1 MTTIDPLHLILA
13 VSLISLVPVFIGMIT
28 SFLKVNVVLGMLKSA
43 LGIQHAPGVIA
54 EFALSIVITLHVM
67 SPVFQQVVRSV
78 EQEDF
83 QSWQNLKPS
92 QLIDR
97 ASIMFSPWKDFLLK
111 HSGSNELLMLERL
124 EALTVP
130 TETQVAREATL
141 PEGAESVTEVHSRS
155 LRDLVGAFVLTELRE
170 AFLMSFLL
178 LLPFLIIDL
187 IVAHVLTGLG
197 MMMMSPVIVSLPLK
211 LMLFVAADG
220 WLLLTQSLIL
230 SYK

>member
-1 MTTIDPLHLILA
+1 
-13 VSLISLVPVFIGMIT
+13 MIT

-67 SPVFQQVVRSV
+67 SPVFHEVVRSV
-78 EQEDF
+78 EQENF

-92 QLIDR
+92 QLINR
-97 ASIMFSPWKDFLLK
+97 TSVMFLPWKEFLQK
-111 HSGSNELLMLERL
+111 HSGSKELLMLERL
-124 EALTVP
+124 DALSVP
-130 TETQVAREATL
+130 QDA
-141 PEGAESVTEVHSRS
+141 SVTQEAPSSEVTASASKVHAPS
-155 LRDLVGAFVLTELRE
+155 LRELVGAFVLTELRE

-187 IVAHVLTGLG
+187 IVAHILTGLG
-197 MMMMSPVIVSLPLK
+197 MMMMSPIIVSLPLK

-230 SYK
+230 SYQ

>member
-1 MTTIDPLHLILA
+1 MTAIDPLHLILA
-13 VSLISLVPVFIGMIT
+13 VSLISLVPVVIGMIT

-67 SPVFQQVVRSV
+67 NPVFHEVVRSV
-78 EQEDF
+78 EQENF

-92 QLIDR
+92 QIMNR
-97 ASIMFSPWKDFLLK
+97 ASVMFSPWKSFLLK
-111 HSGSNELLMLERL
+111 HSGSKELLMLERL
-124 EALTVP
+124 DALRVPKDVPITQEAP
-130 TETQVAREATL
+130 S
-141 PEGAESVTEVHSRS
+141 PEGAEFVTEVNSRS

-187 IVAHVLTGLG
+187 IVAHILTGLG
-197 MMMMSPVIVSLPLK
+197 MMMMSPVIISLPLK
-211 LMLFVAADG
+211 LVLFVAADG

-230 SYK
+230 SYQ